1 MRRVMLLLLG
11 WAVLMWPVASQAE
24 TSVIRI
30 PRGAGGV
37 GFLPLLVMEQK
48 GLIEQQARGLG
59 VADLRADW
67 IKLGGPAVVND
78 LLLSGAADIV
88 VAGPPAFLTL
98 WDRTRDNIK
107 VKGVAAMTSIPMYLN
122 TRAPHLNSIKDLT
135 PGDKIAVTAVKVSIP
150 AIIMQMAARQ
160 QFGPADYAHYDKF
173 TVSLT
178 HPDALIAL
186 TSGRADI
193 TAHFASPPFH
203 QRERKLAGIRTI
215 MTSNE
220 VMGGPSTFT
229 MLYTTTNFHEAN
241 PKAYAAF
248 LAALEEAIALI
259 NADKHAAAQTF
270 IAMEGQGM
278 QLNDVLEVLNDPDIR
293 YTTAPENVMKYAE
306 FMASVGSIKARPAA
320 WQDLF
325 FPSIHRVPGG

>member
-1 MRRVMLLLLG
+1 MQRVLAFLCCMALL
-11 WAVLMWPVASQAE
+11 WPTNATAE
-24 TSVIRI
+24 TDVIRI

-37 GFLPLLVMEQK
+37 GFLPLLVMQRM
-48 GLIEQQARGLG
+48 GLIEKQARALG
-59 VADLRADW
+59 ATNLRADW

-122 TRAPHLNSIKDLT
+122 ARATHLNSLKDLT
-135 PGDKIAVTAVKVSIP
+135 PNDKIAVTAVKVSIP
-150 AIIMQMAARQ
+150 AIIMQMAAREA
-160 QFGPADYAHYDKF
+160 FGVADYAHYDKF

-203 QRERKLAGIRTI
+203 QRELKVAGIRTI
-215 MTSNE
+215 LTSNE

-229 MLYTTTNFHEAN
+229 MLYTTSKFHDAN
-241 PKAYAAF
+241 PQAYAAF
-248 LAALEEAIALI
+248 LQALEEAIAFI
-259 NADKHAAAQTF
+259 NADKRAAAQIF
-270 IAMEGQGM
+270 IAMEAQAM
-278 QLNDVLEVLNDPDIR
+278 DLNDVLEVLNDPDIR
-293 YTTAPENVMKYAE
+293 YTTSPENVMKYAD
-306 FMASVGSIKARPAA
+306 FMASVGSIKVRPAI